1 MIARQYHMSH
11 TDLATIL
18 GAFQVSYALTW
29 LFGGILL
36 DVIGTRIG
44 LALAVCWWSV
54 VNMLTGF
61 ASSVF
66 TFAAFRFMLGIGEG
80 FNWPG
85 ASKTVAEWF
94 PREERSLAVA
104 IFDSGSS
111 VGGALA
117 ALVIPWIALDL
128 GWRWAF
134 VFSGV
139 IGLLWLF
146 MWLHIYHPIDRH
158 PRVTS
163 EEVVLIHAGQE
174 MAPKSSGQ
182 GVKRWI
188 DLAKNSN
195 VWGIVFG
202 RALTDPLWWFYVF
215 WLPEYLSD
223 AHGFSLKQIA
233 IFAWIPFV
241 AADIGNF
248 TGGVISG
255 YCIRRGVPV
264 IRTRKW
270 VCTASCVPILAGIPA
285 VAVHNVYWALAL
297 ICVALWGYASWS
309 TMGLTL
315 PSDLFPQDV
324 VATVTGLSGFA
335 AGVLSAGFTFIVGIL
350 VDRFSYG
357 PAFLAASLL
366 PVLATLCV
374 FLLIHPAKTT
384 FNDAALP

>member
-1 MIARQYHMSH
+1 
-11 TDLATIL
+11 
-18 GAFQVSYALTW
+18 
-29 LFGGILL
+29 
-36 DVIGTRIG
+36 
-44 LALAVCWWSV
+44 
-54 VNMLTGF
+54 
-61 ASSVF
+61 
-66 TFAAFRFMLGIGEG
+66 
-80 FNWPG
+80 
-85 ASKTVAEWF
+85 
-94 PREERSLAVA
+94 
-104 IFDSGSS
+104 
-111 VGGALA
+111 
-117 ALVIPWIALDL
+117 
-128 GWRWAF
+128 
-134 VFSGV
+134 
-139 IGLLWLF
+139 
-146 MWLHIYHPIDRH
+146 
-158 PRVTS
+158 
-163 EEVVLIHAGQE
+163 

-182 GVKRWI
+182 GVNRWI
-188 DLAKNSN
+188 NLAKNSN

-241 AADIGNF
+241 AADLGNF
-248 TGGVISG
+248 TGGLISG

-264 IRTRKW
+264 IRARKW
-270 VCTASCVPILAGIPA
+270 VCTVSCVPILAGIPA
-285 VAVHNVYWALAL
+285 VAVHNVYLAMTL

-335 AGVLSAGFTFIVGIL
+335 AGVVSAGFTFAVGIL

-374 FLLIHPAKTT
+374 FFLIHPAKTG